1 MYKINAR
8 AGDWAEKEEKV
19 ELETTPLAK
28 MPVAKGEDMS
38 FFLGGPQGRTR
49 EPVPKVL
56 T

>member
-1 MYKINAR
+1 
-8 AGDWAEKEEKV
+8 
-19 ELETTPLAK
+19 

-56 T
+56 TWPAQVQIDR